1 MTRNEHEG
9 SRDAMPALHDAPADA
24 HPPHGSDRHA
34 SGKKGQ
40 VGRANTFSLRTL
52 AKGLVGIGLLGLL
65 FLRIDFGEVLAQLAD
80 VRWGWIVPVVILPHV
95 AIWLSAI
102 KWRLLL
108 GRLGVSVSRG
118 NAFWLY
124 MIGTFFNNFLP
135 SSAGGDV
142 IRAIELRRET
152 DETGAIVAATLAE
165 RLIGFAALIALLP
178 LALIDDRVRGAT
190 PFLPLAVGAALITLV
205 VGVWLL
211 LSGHL
216 GQAMRLARLGRVG
229 RALDRSESALRR
241 LLRDRDAVL
250 VSFFVSILFYAAAIF
265 TVWAASRALDHPLGI
280 LGVEA
285 VVPLVLLVGSLPISL
300 NGLGT
305 KEAAYV
311 FLLGLIGMPAPTALA
326 LAVILRTR
334 AVLTA
339 IAGGIAFV
347 LRRPATARAPSNGDE
362 RSASHL
368 VA

>member
-1 MTRNEHEG
+1 MTRNEHDGARE
-9 SRDAMPALHDAPADA
+9 DAATGRGEPADA
-24 HPPHGSDRHA
+24 HPGSGNDPRPEKEG
-34 SGKKGQ
+34 SP
-40 VGRANTFSLRTL
+40 GRTNSLSISTL
-52 AKGLVGIGLLGLL
+52 AKGVVGVGLLVVL
-65 FLRIDFGEVLAQLAD
+65 FLRIDFDAVLSQLAD
-80 VRWGWIVPVVILPHV
+80 VRWGWVALVVVLPHL

-108 GRLGVSVSRG
+108 GRLGVSVSRS

-142 IRAIELRRET
+142 VRAMELRRET
-152 DETGAIVAATLAE
+152 DQTGAIVAATLAE
-165 RLIGFAALIALLP
+165 RLIGFAALITLLP
-178 LALIDDRVRGAT
+178 LALVDARIRGAT
-190 PFLPLAVGAALITLV
+190 PFLPLAIGAALVALV
-205 VGVWLL
+205 VGAWLL

-216 GQAMRLARLGRVG
+216 GQALRLLRLGRVG

-241 LLRDRDAVL
+241 VLRDRHAVGA
-250 VSFFVSILFYAAAIF
+250 SFVLSVAFYGIAIL
-265 TVWAASRALDHPLGI
+265 TVWVASRAVAHPLGI
-280 LGVEA
+280 RGVEA

-311 FLLGLIGMPAPTALA
+311 FLLGLLGMPAPTALA

-339 IAGGIAFV
+339 IAGGIAFLV
-347 LRRPATARAPSNGDE
+347 RRPAPVRASSRESE
-362 RSASHL
+362 RGASHR